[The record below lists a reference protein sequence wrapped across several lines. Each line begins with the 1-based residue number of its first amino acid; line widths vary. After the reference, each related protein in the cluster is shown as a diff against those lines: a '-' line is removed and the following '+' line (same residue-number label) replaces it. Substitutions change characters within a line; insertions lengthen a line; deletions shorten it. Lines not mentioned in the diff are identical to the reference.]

1 MPRGWKKRQ
10 GLGSKVRRGGSSH
23 STKQTGTAIS
33 TTTFC
38 ASSKISHTSRIPRN
52 LALDHDD
59 MIDYSYAFDKGD
71 DFDLYS
77 YDDID
82 EHNSIPEKV
91 SEEQCPICCEVK
103 PLFSFMKKCH
113 HAPACQQCYR
123 EVYVKHAQENV
134 SNFPIKCYYPSCE
147 IHVATDNL
155 VRHNLF
161 HNIKEFKRHNTLTA
175 LSKAYKD
182 PTRNKIVHCPNC
194 DVPKVVRTQ
203 NFSFCIICK
212 TRFAVVHEG
221 VTHKLTTIKALDELK
236 TDKFG
241 HNNGWAN
248 CPNCNLIIS
257 KGDGCNHMICIC
269 GKDFSWDDAIAKR
282 ARKFG
287 SSSMTTA
294 TATAKSVL
302 S

>member
-10 GLGSKVRRGGSSH
+10 EFGSKVRRGGSSH
-23 STKQTGTAIS
+23 STTKQTGTIS
-33 TTTFC
+33 TTTF
-38 ASSKISHTSRIPRN
+38 SSSRSSHTRKRRH

-59 MIDYSYAFDKGD
+59 RIDYSYAFDKGE

-82 EHNSIPEKV
+82 EDHSICPEQA

-123 EVYVKHAQENV
+123 EIYIKHAQENV

-147 IHVATDNL
+147 LHVATDNL

-161 HNIKEFKRHNTLTA
+161 HNIKEFKKHNTLTA

-182 PTRNKIVHCPNC
+182 PTRNKIVNCPNC
-194 DVPKVVRTQ
+194 EVPKVVRTQ
-203 NFSFCIICK
+203 NISFCIICK

-221 VTHKLTTIKALDELK
+221 VTHKLTTMKALDELK
-236 TDKFG
+236 NDKFG
-241 HNNGWAN
+241 RNDGWAN
-248 CPNCNLIIS
+248 CPNCDLIIS

-269 GKDFSWDDAIAKR
+269 GKHFSWYDAVAKR
-282 ARKFG
+282 ARKVG

-294 TATAKSVL
+294 TAKSVL
-302 S
+302 VLS

>member
-1 MPRGWKKRQ
+1 
-10 GLGSKVRRGGSSH
+10 
-23 STKQTGTAIS
+23 
-33 TTTFC
+33 
-38 ASSKISHTSRIPRN
+38 
-52 LALDHDD
+52 
-59 MIDYSYAFDKGD
+59 
-71 DFDLYS
+71 
-77 YDDID
+77 
-82 EHNSIPEKV
+82 
-91 SEEQCPICCEVK
+91 
-103 PLFSFMKKCH
+103 MKKCH

-123 EVYVKHAQENV
+123 EIYVKHAQENV
-134 SNFPIKCYYPSCE
+134 SNFPIKCYYPLCE

-182 PTRNKIVHCPNC
+182 PTRNKIVDCPNC
-194 DVPKVVRTQ
+194 EVPKVVRTQ
-203 NFSFCIICK
+203 SILFCIICK

-221 VTHKLTTIKALDELK
+221 VTQKLTTMKALDELE
-236 TDKFG
+236 TDEFG
-241 HNNGWAN
+241 RNNGWAN
-248 CPNCNLIIS
+248 CPNCDLVIS
-257 KGDGCNHMICIC
+257 KGDGCNHMTCIC
-269 GKDFSWDDAIAKR
+269 GKDFSWNDAVAKR